1 MSQKILSEKKEF
13 RLSTKKGTYHK
24 VEKSFKNKRKARELC
39 VEGLYQFSYHVMDKE
54 ELINLEWFMN
64 RNKPNEETLDYYH
77 FLIRGVLKELDY
89 IDSLI
94 EEFAQKYSYD
104 RMMPIDKAIL
114 RFAVFSLLFE
124 KELENIIVINEAIEI
139 AKEYSG
145 IDAHKFIN
153 GVLDGINKQVTRKE
167 SQIEC

>member
-1 MSQKILSEKKEF
+1 MKK
-13 RLSTKKGTYHK
+13 
-24 VEKSFKNKRKARELC
+24 
-39 VEGLYQFSYHVMDKE
+39 
-54 ELINLEWFMN
+54 
-64 RNKPNEETLDYYH
+64 TLDYYH